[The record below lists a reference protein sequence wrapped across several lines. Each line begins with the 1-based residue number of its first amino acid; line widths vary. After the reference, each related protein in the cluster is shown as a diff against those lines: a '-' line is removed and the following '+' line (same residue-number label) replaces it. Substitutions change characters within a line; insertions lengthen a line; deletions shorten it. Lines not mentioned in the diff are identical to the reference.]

1 MQAVYFEQHG
11 GPEVLQVGERPR
23 PEPKPDQ
30 LLVEVHAAGVN
41 PRDWMLRQGTYFA
54 GRLVGSPPIIPG
66 SDVSGVVAEVG
77 SRVDGFSVG
86 DEVVAMQS
94 TLGRMGAY
102 AEFMAVKASCVAH
115 KPAEVSH
122 RDAAALPVAGLTAWQ
137 ALFEI
142 AKVGSGSAVT
152 VVGAAGG
159 VGHYA
164 TQLARWS
171 GAEVTAV
178 CGPDNLDFVSE
189 LGAATA
195 IDYAS
200 EHFVDVV
207 SDQALVFDTIGRESV
222 AAVAKTLGRRG
233 VHVTTVPNAEVV
245 VATLLSRLR
254 GGRRVA
260 PVLVRPRQ
268 QDLTS
273 LLQLMAAGDLRSVI
287 AGVYPLAEAA
297 EAQRQSRTFHTRG
310 KLVLSVRDA

>member
-1 MQAVYFEQHG
+1 MRAVYFEEHG

-23 PEPKPDQ
+23 PVPAPDQ
-30 LLVEVHAAGVN
+30 VLIEVHAAGVN

-66 SDVSGVVAEVG
+66 SDVSGVVAEAG

-115 KPAEVSH
+115 KPAGISH
-122 RDAAALPVAGLTAWQ
+122 LDAAALPVAGLTAWQ
-137 ALFEI
+137 ALFEV

-152 VVGAAGG
+152 VVGGAGG

-164 TQLARWS
+164 TQLARWT
-171 GAEVTAV
+171 GAQLTAV
-178 CGPDNLDFVSE
+178 CGPANLDFVRE
-189 LGAATA
+189 LGAETA
-195 IDYAS
+195 IDYTA

-207 SDQALVFDTIGRESV
+207 SEQALVFDTIGRESV
-222 AAVAKTLGRRG
+222 AAVARTLARRG
-233 VHVTTVPNAEVV
+233 VHVSTVPNRQVIA
-245 VATLLSRLR
+245 ATVLGRLR
-254 GGRRVA
+254 GRRRVA

-287 AGVYPLAEAA
+287 AEVYPLAEAA
-297 EAQRQSRTFHTRG
+297 EAQRRSRTFHTRG
-310 KLVLSVRDA
+310 KLVLAVRDA